1 MNPLEE
7 HSKIVTWTYGGEVV
21 DSQARW
27 FAVIWSCIF
36 ISVRAEMKGE
46 HCFPTYT
53 LPWDPHS
60 PATCFLSVVTQ
71 PGQCGLWSVTLM
83 MVDWVACRGRD
94 AFFISFFLLTL
105 FPDHIPLFQKE
116 AIRTVLF
123 PLRLQWWRLSYCCTA
138 VTFFRVAAVKWWP
151 SVWEMYFSCMKRSQ
165 SEFAFQWL
173 PSREHP
179 FSRCY

>member
-1 MNPLEE
+1 MGEKSLTPRLGDLQSFEAVFSSQSELRWKGSIVSPLTLCRGT
-7 HSKIVTWTYGGEVV
+7 HTPQPPASFPWLL
-21 DSQARW
+21 SQA
-27 FAVIWSCIF
+27 
-36 ISVRAEMKGE
+36 SVASGV
-46 HCFPTYT
+46 
-53 LPWDPHS
+53 L
-60 PATCFLSVVTQ
+60 LSWWWTEWLVEE
-71 PGQCGLWSVTLM
+71 GMHFS
-83 MVDWVACRGRD
+83 
-94 AFFISFFLLTL
+94 FHFFLLTL